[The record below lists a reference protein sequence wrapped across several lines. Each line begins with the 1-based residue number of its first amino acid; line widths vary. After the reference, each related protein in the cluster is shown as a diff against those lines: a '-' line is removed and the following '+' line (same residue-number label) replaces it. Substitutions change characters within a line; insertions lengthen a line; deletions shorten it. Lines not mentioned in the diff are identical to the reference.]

1 MPGML
6 LLIPRWIE
14 LNWEIFSCS
23 EWRRCYFGEDGG
35 DLWGIGT
42 CSEDSLKT
50 SEVCHVEE
58 FVIVVEEEVV
68 DRVAFSVLVDG
79 LAIDYSDS
87 VV

>member
-1 MPGML
+1 M
-6 LLIPRWIE
+6 E
-14 LNWEIFSCS
+14 
-23 EWRRCYFGEDGG
+23 
-35 DLWGIGT
+35 
-42 CSEDSLKT
+42 T

-68 DRVAFSVLVDG
+68 DGVAFSVLVDG